1 MIKNYYLK
9 MDENQRKRMRNK
21 INLLIMDKLR
31 KTSMQNFSAILNAPN
46 EEYSYYTEIS
56 NYIYSTLYDEKS
68 NLDFEIEQDFD
79 KFSGDDIEIGFP
91 IRKSYT
97 EKKNNNNEK
106 ISLKRLLS
114 QQLDKYINT
123 IHYEMSIYNQNHKSY
138 EENEKDFTI
147 FKRKRSLSSS
157 KEDTFINH
165 FTNIY
170 KTNKNILNE
179 IPEEFFENNN
189 KFKLKSN
196 IFQMNIHDLDK
207 KNKELI
213 SISGKIDLELEKI
226 LEHSNKIENY
236 INDNIN
242 PFENVVDNSYDKI
255 KRWKEVYHELKER
268 NQRNSIFLIAK
279 EIKRENLKKMNY
291 VLLNVK
297 KLKEV
302 LDLLQILIANPKK
315 YKITSELIVKSKE
328 ILEKLKSDKRIKN
341 YKLFDIFE
349 TSLSKFSIKCSSH
362 MITEFSDILAEYY
375 KNIISYNKIEKNTNE
390 TFNVT
395 NFVFDKLINSSD
407 INTKNFIIN
416 FDIVNNISYEKIK
429 ERIQIYIKNDII
441 NSFYPKLRGIF
452 IYCSNEKIKEIE
464 EVIKKNKS
472 INSNEKTE
480 QIKTMCLI
488 FGSNKLYE
496 SLCKIIDEILQ
507 EINSSNQITEVI
519 KKNFKT
525 EFEEIKKIINDN
537 FTRVVYNQII
547 QSLNET
553 LEHNNIDSF
562 IEGFY
567 ISFDITKN
575 FISKNKKIKTIFDKC
590 EINFV
595 KNYSQMK
602 LLEEITNIKQTEL
615 NDNKNEKNSENQ
627 LNEHNLFYY
636 QNLLN
641 SIISINIS
649 SNCMKENED
658 YSFLL
663 DKIQLFQK
671 IENKKEEEKKEEEKE
686 KEIKYITI
694 DSQKLK
700 YNETSFFIIK
710 TTYEIF
716 KLFILFNKNSWNEIL
731 ETYISLMRKYI
742 SILNE
747 KNKEV
752 TQTEISMTNSI
763 LELIKSITNNLK
775 NSESFTLI
783 SKYVEQNTI
792 DDYLDMINTIE
803 ENLNLTRN
811 KIKDLIEE
819 RCINDSLKELE
830 QINLPDYNITEGN
843 IQINSYSYNL
853 IILLKTVY
861 DEMLNSYNENFIINT
876 IKNAL
881 GRFFDKFEEFILNG
895 EKIQD
900 INRLKQFKKDTIF
913 LKKNLPS
920 LNLINMDEF
929 KIRIDNINKKV
940 LPESLLQKKN
950 QNK

>member
-157 KEDTFINH
+157 KEDTMVNH

-279 EIKRENLKKMNY
+279 EIKRQNLKKMNY

-302 LDLLQILIANPKK
+302 LDLLQILIGNPKK

-349 TSLSKFSIKCSSH
+349 TSLSKFSSKCSSH
-362 MITEFSDILAEYY
+362 MITEFSDILSEYY

-602 LLEEITNIKQTEL
+602 LLEEITNIKQTES

-775 NSESFTLI
+775 NSESFNLI

-830 QINLPDYNITEGN
+830 KINLPNYNIAEDDVR
-843 IQINSYSYNL
+843 INNYSLNL
-853 IILLKTVY
+853 VSLIKTLY
-861 DEMLNSYNENFIINT
+861 DSMLNSYDEYFIVDT

-881 GRFFDKFEEFILNG
+881 KKFFDKFEEFILKG
-895 EKIQD
+895 EKIED
-900 INRLKQFKKDTIF
+900 IESLKQFKKDTIF

-920 LNLINMDEF
+920 LTLVNMDEF
-929 KIRIDNINKKV
+929 KIKINNINKKV
-940 LPESLLQKKN
+940 LPESLLKKKN
-950 QNK
+950 QK

>member
-349 TSLSKFSIKCSSH
+349 TSLSKFSSKCSSH
-362 MITEFSDILAEYY
+362 MITEFSDILSEYY

-480 QIKTMCLI
+480 QIKTICLI

-775 NSESFTLI
+775 NSESFNLI